1 VDWVTGCCL
10 LVRRD
15 CWADLGGLDPDYF
28 LYYEDVDLCRRASER
43 GWTVWYDPAVAIVH
57 HRPLHTRAVPPHL
70 RLITRHALVTYA
82 RKHWADWQLRALGG
96 IVHLETWAR
105 RLRAWWNGETETGNT
120 FRALGTIVASL
131 VRGDQEQ
138 ARAALMRVVHEQE
151 VQRGAVPVHR
161 HPRPQPA
168 RPARAVPGE
177 RPPARAAEHAGPGRR

>member
-1 VDWVTGCCL
+1 VTGCCL

-15 CWADLGGLDPDYF
+15 CWADLAGLDPAYF

-43 GWTVWYDPAVAIVH
+43 GWISYYDPAVGIVH

-82 RKHWADWQLRALGG
+82 RKHWARWQLRALGG
-96 IVHLETWAR
+96 IIRLEAWGR
-105 RLRAWWNGETETGNT
+105 RLRAWWNGETDTGRT
-120 FRALGTIVASL
+120 FRALDDIVTAL
-131 VRGDQEQ
+131 VRGDEGQ
-138 ARAALMRVVHEQE
+138 ARAGLMRIVHEQE

-168 RPARAVPGE
+168 RPARVLPRE
-177 RPPARAAEHAGPGRR
+177 HPPACAAPDPGAGRR